1 MGLGK
6 AVNVVKQGL
15 TDTQKAK
22 LTKILL
28 KRKEELQRAMDDVNE
43 GLKNLKENGSYHEL
57 LEDWGLYDP
66 EAS

>member
-28 KRKEELQRAMDDVNE
+28 KRKEELQKAMDDVNE
-43 GLKNLKENGSYHEL
+43 GLKNLK
-57 LEDWGLYDP
+57 
-66 EAS
+66 